1 MTKKSVAVIGGGIAG
16 METAT
21 YLASLGFDTTLIE
34 KSGQLGG
41 KIRNWYKLFPNFS
54 HSIEVFNHLQK
65 GIDLSDVKVKLNTEV
80 VAVDKLNPGFVLHLN
95 NDNETLAA
103 DSIVVCT
110 GYDLFD
116 ARLKEE
122 YGYGIYDNVITSAEL
137 EIMFAS
143 EKGITT
149 KSGQRP
155 KKLGFV
161 HCVGS
166 RDEKVGHT
174 YCSKVCCVTGVK
186 QAIEVKE
193 MNPGC
198 EVFNFYMD
206 LRMFGMHFEA
216 MYKKAQ
222 EEHSVNFIRGRL
234 SECAETID
242 GAIKLKVEDTLLG
255 RPMKL
260 SVDLLVL
267 MVGMVPSE
275 GTLEIGNLLGL
286 EFGKNGFLKSRDQH
300 SMANISNVPGVFMAG
315 ACINPIT
322 ISHVFGHAHSAA
334 LMVASYLNKLPVENR
349 VTEVV

>member
-1 MTKKSVAVIGGGIAG
+1 MNRKSVAVIGGGIAG

-21 YLASLGFDTTLIE
+21 YLASLEFETTLIE

-65 GIDLSDVKVKLNTEV
+65 GVNLSGVVLKLNTEV
-80 VAVDKLNPGFVLHLN
+80 IAVDKKNPGFVIHLD
-95 NDNETLAA
+95 NDEKLDA
-103 DSIVVCT
+103 DSIVICT

-143 EKGITT
+143 DKGIIT
-149 KSGQRP
+149 KSGQTP
-155 KKLGFV
+155 KKIGFV

-166 RDEKVGHT
+166 RDEKVGNT

-186 QAIEVKE
+186 QAIEIKE
-193 MNPGC
+193 MIPGC

-222 EEHSVNFIRGRL
+222 EEHGVNFVRGRL

-242 GAIKLKVEDTLLG
+242 GAINLKVEDTLLG

-260 SVDLLVL
+260 SVDMLVL

-275 GTLEIGNLLGL
+275 GTKKIGKLLGL
-286 EFGKNGFLKSRDQH
+286 EFGINGFFKSRDQH
-300 SMANISNVPGVFMAG
+300 SMANISNIPGVFMAG

-322 ISHVFGHAHSAA
+322 ISHVFGHAHSAS
-334 LMVASYLNKLPVENR
+334 LMVASYLNNLPIENR

>member
-1 MTKKSVAVIGGGIAG
+1 MNRKSVAVIGGGIAG
-16 METAT
+16 METVT
-21 YLASLGFDTTLIE
+21 YLASLGFETILIE

-65 GIDLSDVKVKLNTEV
+65 GINLSGVEVKLNTEV
-80 VAVDKLNPGFVLHLN
+80 IAVDKKNPGFVLQLN
-95 NDNETLAA
+95 NSEKLNA

-137 EIMFAS
+137 EKMFAS
-143 EKGITT
+143 DKGIIT
-149 KSGQRP
+149 KSGQPP
-155 KKLGFV
+155 KKIGFV

-166 RDEKVGHT
+166 RDEKVGNT

-193 MNPGC
+193 MIPGC

-222 EEHSVNFIRGRL
+222 EEHGVNFVRGRL

-242 GAIKLKVEDTLLG
+242 GAINLKVEDTLLG

-275 GTLEIGNLLGL
+275 GTKKIGSLLGL
-286 EFGKNGFLKSRDQH
+286 EFGKNGFFKSRDQH
-300 SMANISNVPGVFMAG
+300 SMANISNIPGVFMAG

-334 LMVASYLNKLPVENR
+334 LMVASYLNNLPIENR